1 MKQRNT
7 STASAKGALDTMRSS
22 QQALLE
28 GFVPSVWIRLVM
40 SLSLGAILFG
50 YGMTEHENNWAL
62 AIWVGALG
70 FGLSSALYAYTYRL
84 QGIRIRFFPRFY
96 QSEKIHIYTGVG
108 FATLG
113 FGSRF
118 LRTELG
124 MEFGP
129 YLCATAAAVLFF
141 WLQRR
146 FPTGEV
152 GIKGV

>member
-1 MKQRNT
+1 MKQQET
-7 STASAKGALDTMRSS
+7 SEASAKKALDTMRSS

-28 GFVPSVWIRLVM
+28 GFVPSVWIRLTM

-62 AIWVGALG
+62 AIWVGALC
-70 FGLSSALYAYTYRL
+70 FGLSSALYAYAYRL

-96 QSEKIHIYTGVG
+96 QSEKIHIYTGIG
-108 FATLG
+108 FAVLS

-124 MEFGP
+124 MELGP
-129 YLCATAAAVLFF
+129 YLCSMAAVVVFF
-141 WLQRR
+141 WIQSR

-152 GIKGV
+152 GIKDA